1 MPPTVNL
8 PEVTFQRVKTLAGL
22 LFTEA
27 EVIERLLDEHDRSA
41 LLVSESHTA
50 PEVSPAVSNV
60 KTKSTTPLIRRT
72 GDISYRSPRE
82 RGVTVEI
89 LGQRVVADTV
99 KDLYERI
106 LRLLV
111 DGGHFEQLRPLVPYR
126 TSAQRYLIANEPV
139 HPGGNDFVI
148 PMNYTGLYM
157 ETHKSYSTAF
167 KQLKTFVGKAGI
179 ELNYLG

>member
-27 EVIERLLDEHDRSA
+27 EVIERLLDEHDRSSR
-41 LLVSESHTA
+41 LVSGSHVA
-50 PEVSPAVSNV
+50 PEVSHAISNA
-60 KTKSTTPLIRRT
+60 KPESPTPPIRRSR
-72 GDISYRSPRE
+72 GIGYRSPRE

-99 KDLYERI
+99 KDLYERV

-126 TSAQRYLIANEPV
+126 TSRQRYLIANDPV

-148 PMNYTGLYM
+148 PMNYSGLYM
-157 ETHKSYSTAF
+157 ETHKSYSTAL
-167 KQLKTFVGKAGI
+167 KQLKTFVAKAGI